1 MKTIL
6 IIEDEPQIRN
16 NIREILHLSDFD
28 TLVAENGL
36 QGLELAKEKHP
47 DLIICDLM
55 MPELDGYGVL
65 TQLRQDS
72 DTATIPLIFLT
83 AKSNWSDLRKGMEL
97 GADDYLTKPFQTEQ
111 LLQAV
116 NTRLDK
122 QAISDQQTQQ
132 KLNTLSRSIS
142 FSLPHEINTPLNH
155 ILGISNLLIEEYDI
169 LSREESLEMLTS
181 INKAGKRLH
190 ELTIN
195 FLMYA
200 EIELLASNP
209 EKIAALRNY
218 GVQIFV
224 KSIIENVALN
234 IAKNFNREADLS
246 IDISE
251 AMVQL
256 SPAKLTKIIEEI
268 IDNAFKFSQPNTPIK
283 IIGHSDNDTF
293 HLFII
298 DHGRGMTQEQISNVG
313 AYAQFE
319 RKMYEQQ
326 GSGLG
331 LLIAKRLVEL
341 HGGEFSIESIYKK
354 QTIIR
359 IVLPQ

>member
-65 TQLRQDS
+65 TQLRQNS

-122 QAISDQQTQQ
+122 QAISDQQTQE
-132 KLNTLSRSIS
+132 KLNTLSKSIS

-169 LSREESLEMLTS
+169 ISREEILEMLTS

-190 ELTIN
+190 ALTIN

-200 EIELLASNP
+200 EIELLSSNP
-209 EKIAALRNY
+209 EKIASLRNY

-234 IAKNFNREADLS
+234 TAKSFNREADLS

-251 AMVQL
+251 EMVQL
-256 SPAKLTKIIEEI
+256 SPAKLTKITEEI
-268 IDNAFKFSQPNTPIK
+268 IDNAFKFSQPNTPVK

-298 DHGRGMTQEQISNVG
+298 DHGRGMTQEQISNIG

>member
-16 NIREILHLSDFD
+16 NIREILHLSDFN

-36 QGLELAKEKHP
+36 QGLELAKDKHP

-83 AKSNWSDLRKGMEL
+83 AKSDWSDLRRGMEL

-111 LLQAV
+111 LLQAIT
-116 NTRLDK
+116 TRLDK
-122 QAISDQQTQQ
+122 QAISDQQTQE

-142 FSLPHEINTPLNH
+142 SSLPHEINTPLNH

-169 LSREESLEMLTS
+169 ISREEILEMLAS

-200 EIELLASNP
+200 EIELLASSS

-224 KSIIENVALN
+224 KSIIENVALT

-246 IDISE
+246 IDISDG
-251 AMVQL
+251 MVQL
-256 SPAKLTKIIEEI
+256 SPAKLTKITKEI
-268 IDNAFKFSQPNTPIK
+268 IDNAFKFSQPNTPVK

-298 DHGRGMTQEQISNVG
+298 DHGRGMTPEQISNIG

-359 IVLPQ
+359 IVLP

>member
-6 IIEDEPQIRN
+6 IIEDEPQIRE

-36 QGLELAKEKHP
+36 QGLELAKDKHP

-65 TQLRQDS
+65 TQLRQNS
-72 DTATIPLIFLT
+72 DTATIPVIFLT

-169 LSREESLEMLTS
+169 LSRKESLEMLTS

-200 EIELLASNP
+200 EIELLSSNP

-251 AMVQL
+251 AMVRL
-256 SPAKLTKIIEEI
+256 SPAKLTKITEEI

-283 IIGHSDNDTF
+283 IIGHSDNNTF

-313 AYAQFE
+313 AYTQFE

-359 IVLPQ
+359 IVLP